1 MMIWRNGRMSAKPD
15 GRSGKGPR
23 GPRTSRPVRFR
34 GDWESHPPIPSEVDP
49 RAGRCEG
56 YVYVVRFLE
65 WVKVGF
71 TTKPKRRC
79 YLIQQNLPG
88 QIDVLYVVRAVGHVE
103 VRLLAALS
111 RWRAQGEWFV
121 ASPGCMEAI
130 RAHMFGSA
138 RQ

>member
-1 MMIWRNGRMSAKPD
+1 MGRHHRNGNP
-15 GRSGKGPR
+15 GL
-23 GPRTSRPVRFR
+23 RTSKPVRFR
-34 GDWESHPPIPSEVDP
+34 GDWEGYQPTPSDVDP
-49 RAGRCEG
+49 RARRCEG
-56 YVYVVRFLE
+56 YVYVIRFLE

-111 RWRAQGEWFV
+111 RWRAQGEWF
-121 ASPGCMEAI
+121 AATAGCMETI
-130 RAHMFGSA
+130 RAHLFGGA